1 MSRLI
6 FEGDTISRFGKKIPT
21 PFIEKIKIFEDK
33 IEAEL
38 AIYLHITDDATTN
51 QQIYEDLN
59 NFVLFTP
66 GERNGISVMD
76 SFEIVRDTIY
86 NSKSQR
92 FAKLFYKESKNFDFE
107 RLGNREL
114 YYYCYISISSDE
126 SGNSNTNL
134 NEVTRN
140 TLVSAIGAN
149 TYDERKN
156 YSSPLVYEKVLNF
169 GGEIANEPILIYE
182 NSLGL
187 PYESIP
193 LQSIQKDYYK
203 TTDSFREDLK
213 KQIDDLVVSY
223 GTTEDQ
229 QLQSFL
235 DSISYIA
242 QTESNGVIFLTE
254 LDRVRNSFPSRT
266 STSQLGVLYN
276 RLKTIIFSANDA
288 LILGESLQK
297 KIVPNTKLV
306 DLRGTFLGPTPEW
319 RRREEDSYEPRV
331 DGTGDILY
339 RTVFMER
346 QQIEAPKIA
355 TLSTGEERLYDAG
368 SGITVPDF
376 DVTSIFGYF
385 FFDYEKSLHKK
396 SNISQVYEV
405 QKLLDIFGNGV
416 LDPYF
421 QIEKTEL
428 RKFRYNDEERRIT
441 TPYKD
446 NLPLTQLLTPSSE
459 ITPVRKVVYSGEGGE
474 NSSTEIPY
482 VVPRAF
488 DTVSGLEG
496 YRLIAFEFQ
505 DFEISNVSTL
515 PGQSYRFNV
524 FIDDNTLDFYKM
536 LVEQFEENINLLKEY
551 LSFAEEFCSYNN
563 IDDRFN
569 DFFTKAVT
577 EFYVQKGSKPWQLV
591 PKLYAI
597 HADLIRDKFSGVRS
611 SIAKFA
617 EEQAIL
623 ISPENGTLE
632 QLRNF
637 TETVEGFYNKYY
649 SYDTGEITVQ
659 ISARISPD
667 GNLQPSLRDNVRF
680 IATIGWDDLPDVID
694 FTVDPQPPSKI
705 KLWNGE
711 EKFADKQDIET
722 FIDTRAATLAAARGE
737 GKSFE
742 QFKTDNEGFE
752 TLEGLIPRLD
762 TAQSVKIRK
771 FINLIM
777 KFLSRLP
784 TSGDSYTA
792 RKSDINSEIDSMLS
806 RSGPQIYKDLSDNDI
821 DFIRSNKA
829 VFGNI
834 GLMYIKAE
842 KENIISD
849 TNKWFRRKTKNI
861 RN

>member
-6 FEGDTISRFGKKIPT
+6 FEGDTINRFGKKIPT

-33 IEAEL
+33 IESTIS
-38 AIYLHITDDATTN
+38 IYLHITEDDAAN
-51 QQIYEDLN
+51 QAIYEDLSN
-59 NFVLFTP
+59 LRLFSGFGQTREQSVKLNLKDNDYFALV
-66 GERNGISVMD
+66 GEN
-76 SFEIVRDTIY
+76 IY
-86 NSKSQR
+86 NSEGKR
-92 FAKLFYKESKNFDFE
+92 FAKFTFISREPYQQDFQLS
-107 RLGNREL
+107 RALSDSQNRET
-114 YYYCYISISSDE
+114 YYSCFIAVVNDEDSTGANRNRQLLGLSSDNNQTKLFDRR
-126 SGNSNTNL
+126 GTYNIYSN
-134 NEVTRN
+134 V
-140 TLVSAIGAN
+140 
-149 TYDERKN
+149 
-156 YSSPLVYEKVLNF
+156 SSPLVYEKVF
-169 GGEIANEPILIYE
+169 TAPVGGVGANILANDPILIYE
-182 NSLGL
+182 DSLGL
-187 PYESIP
+187 PCESIP

-213 KQIDDLVVSY
+213 KQIDDLITSY

-346 QQIEAPKIA
+346 QQIEAPKIV
-355 TLSTGEERLYDAG
+355 TLSTSVSFYDAG

-421 QIEKTEL
+421 QIERTEL
-428 RKFRYNDEERRIT
+428 RKFRFNDETRRIIT
-441 TPYKD
+441 RYTD
-446 NLPLTQLLTPSSE
+446 GLPSNQNYRFANG
-459 ITPVRKVVYSGEGGE
+459 ITPVRKVVYSGASPAA
-474 NSSTEIPY
+474 SSTEIPY

-488 DTVSGLEG
+488 ETVSGLDG

-505 DFEISNVSTL
+505 DFEISIDSIS
-515 PGQSYRFNV
+515 PWQSYRFNV

-536 LVEQFEENINLLKEY
+536 LVEQFEENIKLLKEY

-680 IATIGWDDLPDVID
+680 IATIGWDELPDVID
-694 FTVDPQPPSKI
+694 FTVDPQPP
-705 KLWNGE
+705 
-711 EKFADKQDIET
+711 
-722 FIDTRAATLAAARGE
+722 
-737 GKSFE
+737 
-742 QFKTDNEGFE
+742 
-752 TLEGLIPRLD
+752 
-762 TAQSVKIRK
+762 
-771 FINLIM
+771 
-777 KFLSRLP
+777 
-784 TSGDSYTA
+784 
-792 RKSDINSEIDSMLS
+792 
-806 RSGPQIYKDLSDNDI
+806 
-821 DFIRSNKA
+821 
-829 VFGNI
+829 
-834 GLMYIKAE
+834 
-842 KENIISD
+842 
-849 TNKWFRRKTKNI
+849 
-861 RN
+861 

>member
-76 SFEIVRDTIY
+76 SFEIVGDTIY

-107 RLGNREL
+107 RLGDREL
-114 YYYCYISISSDE
+114 YYHCYVSISNDE
-126 SGNSNTNL
+126 DGNPNTNL

-140 TLVSAIGAN
+140 TLVSAIQAN
-149 TYDERKN
+149 AYDERKN
-156 YSSPLVYEKVLNF
+156 YSSPLVYEKVF
-169 GGEIANEPILIYE
+169 DSGGLLSNEPVIIYE
-182 NSLGL
+182 DALGL
-187 PYESIP
+187 PCESVP

-213 KQIDDLVVSY
+213 KQIDDLIASY

-297 KIVPNTKLV
+297 KIVPSTKLV

-355 TLSTGEERLYDAG
+355 T
-368 SGITVPDF
+368 PDF
-376 DVTSIFGYF
+376 DVTSTFGYF

-421 QIEKTEL
+421 QIERTEL
-428 RKFRYNDEERRIT
+428 RKFRSNDEARRIT
-441 TPYKD
+441 TRYTD
-446 NLPLTQLLTPSSE
+446 GLPSNQDYRFTNG
-459 ITPVRKVVYSGEGGE
+459 ITPVDKVVYSGPSPAA
-474 NSSTEIPY
+474 SSTEIPY

-488 DTVSGLEG
+488 ETVSGLDG

-505 DFEISNVSTL
+505 DFEISIYSISSS
-515 PGQSYRFNV
+515 QSYRFNV

-536 LVEQFEENINLLKEY
+536 LVEQFEENIKLLKEY

-611 SIAKFA
+611 FIAKFA

-659 ISARISPD
+659 ISARTSPD

-680 IATIGWDDLPDVID
+680 IATIGWDELPDVID
-694 FTVDPQPPSKI
+694 FTVD
-705 KLWNGE
+705 L
-711 EKFADKQDIET
+711 
-722 FIDTRAATLAAARGE
+722 
-737 GKSFE
+737 
-742 QFKTDNEGFE
+742 
-752 TLEGLIPRLD
+752 
-762 TAQSVKIRK
+762 
-771 FINLIM
+771 
-777 KFLSRLP
+777 
-784 TSGDSYTA
+784 
-792 RKSDINSEIDSMLS
+792 
-806 RSGPQIYKDLSDNDI
+806 
-821 DFIRSNKA
+821 
-829 VFGNI
+829 
-834 GLMYIKAE
+834 
-842 KENIISD
+842 
-849 TNKWFRRKTKNI
+849 
-861 RN
+861 